1 MVDGVVVDGVVV
13 ADVAAAGA
21 AVEMV
26 AAVVVAEAAGE
37 RVCTIFFNGRHFI
50 IYILEVYCMKLWKKD
65 ISHIICTLSFRY
77 RS

>member
-37 RVCTIFFNGRHFI
+37 RVCTIFLMAGILLFTYWR
-50 IYILEVYCMKLWKKD
+50 YIA
-65 ISHIICTLSFRY
+65 
-77 RS
+77 

>member
-1 MVDGVVVDGVVV
+1 MVDGVVVADVAV

-37 RVCTIFFNGRHFI
+37 RVCTIFLMAGILLFTYWR
-50 IYILEVYCMKLWKKD
+50 YIA
-65 ISHIICTLSFRY
+65 
-77 RS
+77 